1 MPITLNLD
9 KLNEEDLL
17 LSGDLPTDELQL
29 DIGGKHD
36 LIRSA
41 GKLNYEIN
49 ASKSDD
55 SILVQ
60 GHLKINFSCECARC
74 IKLFTY
80 AMDLPSWT
88 TVLSLSG
95 PDNIEVIGEYVDLTP
110 SIREDILLSLPA
122 HPLCDESCKGLASQR
137 KVMRE
142 EDKNQSD
149 AWDKLDQ
156 WKQQ

>member
-1 MPITLNLD
+1 MPITINLD
-9 KLNEEDLL
+9 KLNKEDLL
-17 LSGDLPTDELQL
+17 LSGDLLTDELQL
-29 DIGGKHD
+29 DLGGKHD

-41 GKLNYEIN
+41 GNLNYEIN
-49 ASKSDD
+49 ASKADD
-55 SILVQ
+55 SILIQ

-80 AMDLPSWT
+80 TMDLPSWT

-95 PDNIEVIGEYVDLTP
+95 PDTIEVIGEYVDLTP
-110 SIREDILLSLPA
+110 SIREDILLSLPR
-122 HPLCDESCKGLASQR
+122 HPLCDESCKGLASKR
-137 KVMRE
+137 KVVQE